1 MVCCSMES
9 KYFNKHGA
17 LPSCTQ
23 NGKSC
28 GVLAIQCKQGF
39 TLIDP
44 ILFVLKMLSAY
55 YVCCIYLN
63 GHLGKNTMK
72 ADQTDPKEQS
82 DLDP

>member
-1 MVCCSMES
+1 MVCCSMGV
-9 KYFNKHGA
+9 KIFQQTW
-17 LPSCTQ
+17 CFTQ

-28 GVLAIQCKQGF
+28 GVLAIRGKQGF

-72 ADQTDPKEQS
+72 ADQTAPKEQS
-82 DLDP
+82 DLHP